1 LQKISEAL
9 INNAPP
15 VRRYDSSDNI
25 RTHIFNKKD
34 INKNKSESPDMFNL
48 NNNIYQPNFNYINN
62 VNNLSHSN
70 SFHVNLNS
78 FNHKKNNIINN
89 DNFGHN
95 QLNNNIY
102 MNNAQNLNL
111 MNNNNFH
118 NMNII
123 NNTHSINNIH
133 NLNYNSNSNHNS
145 NKNLNL
151 SYNISPN
158 NLNIK
163 NDSMEEVY
171 SYSRHG
177 KESFNSCPSMH
188 GNHLSFNTTTDTN
201 NNYNNSN
208 YINNNS
214 NNFNN
219 NYSNNENQN
228 ILSMQKLFL
237 NLNPYT
243 ATLVRNNEG
252 NMNQFLHNDNSQFNF
267 NNPNFYNYN
276 NFNNMQFNNFRASL
290 FNANNMTHLPKKSLS
305 TKGFHTHMGH
315 LGFNNNN
322 FNNINNNINNISI
335 DGNISNDNLSH
346 SSIGSSKAQLK
357 KKRTSLFQNG
367 LNKEKDLKDFKRFCD
382 GLKTSM
388 DEYICTQIG
397 SRIMQKYLKKFPSY
411 IRTLLIN
418 KISIYFEKLMC
429 DTYGNYFCQ
438 KLYNISELEQRL
450 LILNSLKNSFLT
462 ISKNNCGAHAIQFI
476 IGAAQETEEKKL
488 IIDYVSNHE
497 LELSLDPE
505 GTHIIQKIVSCFKE
519 NERENL
525 NNVLLIPD
533 NIKSLCL
540 NGKGMCIMKKLI
552 ISTEDKDNKM
562 KILNGI
568 YKHYIEIVQSPFGNY
583 IIQNIFEEWDINIC
597 IDLVQACI
605 KDALTF
611 ATQKYSSNVIVK
623 IIDLYQN
630 NNKLYFNFIEQ
641 VKTLFF
647 DTKNIMD
654 LYNNKYGRLLL
665 YKLNGLIPKEE
676 KEKLVRTFQ
685 KNVDDIKI
693 KEKIDILTEIFG

>member
-1 LQKISEAL
+1 
-9 INNAPP
+9 
-15 VRRYDSSDNI
+15 
-25 RTHIFNKKD
+25 
-34 INKNKSESPDMFNL
+34 MFNL
-48 NNNIYQPNFNYINN
+48 NNKIYQPNYNYINN
-62 VNNLSHSN
+62 VNNLNHSN
-70 SFHVNLNS
+70 SFHVNPNS
-78 FNHKKNNIINN
+78 FNHRKNNFINN
-89 DNFGHN
+89 DNFSQN

-102 MNNAQNLNL
+102 MNNAQNLNII
-111 MNNNNFH
+111 NNNFH

-123 NNTHSINNIH
+123 NNIHPINNLH
-133 NLNYNSNSNHNS
+133 NLNFNSHSNHNS

-151 SYNISPN
+151 SYNFSPN
-158 NLNIK
+158 YPNVK
-163 NDSMEEVY
+163 NDSMEDIY
-171 SYSRHG
+171 SISRHG
-177 KESFNSCPSMH
+177 KESFKSCPSIH

-201 NNYNNSN
+201 NNYNYNNSN

-214 NNFNN
+214 NIFNN
-219 NYSNNENQN
+219 HYSNNENQN

-252 NMNQFLHNDNSQFNF
+252 NMNQFLHNDNSQLNF
-267 NNPNFYNYN
+267 NNPNFYHYN

-290 FNANNMTHLPKKSLS
+290 YNANNMTHLPKKSLS

-315 LGFNNNN
+315 LEFNNNN
-322 FNNINNNINNISI
+322 FNNINNNISI

-346 SSIGSSKAQLK
+346 SSIGSSKAQMK

-418 KISIYFEKLMC
+418 KISTFFEKLMC

-438 KLYNISELEQRL
+438 KLYNISELEQRI

-476 IGAAQETEEKKL
+476 IGAARESEEKKL
-488 IIDYVSNHE
+488 IINYVSNHE

-505 GTHIIQKIVSCFKE
+505 GTHIIQKIISCFKD

-525 NNVLLIPD
+525 NNALLIPD
-533 NIKSLCL
+533 NINTLCL

-552 ISTEDKDNKM
+552 INTEDKDNKM

-568 YKHYIEIVQSPFGNY
+568 YKHYIEIAQSPFGNY
-583 IIQNIFEEWDINIC
+583 ILQNIFEEWDINIC
-597 IDLVQACI
+597 SDLIQACI
-605 KDALTF
+605 KNALIF
-611 ATQKYSSNVIVK
+611 ETQKYSSNIIVK
-623 IIDLYQN
+623 IIDLFPN
-630 NNKLYFNFIEQ
+630 NNKLNLNFIEQ
-641 VKTLFF
+641 LKSLFF
-647 DTKNIMD
+647 DTKNIID

-665 YKLNGLIPKEE
+665 YKLNGQIPKEE
-676 KEKLVRTFQ
+676 KEKMVRTFQ
-685 KNVDDIKI
+685 KNVEDNKI
-693 KEKIDILTEIFG
+693 KEKIDILTEIFA

>member
-1 LQKISEAL
+1 M
-9 INNAPP
+9 NH
-15 VRRYDSSDNI
+15 R
-25 RTHIFNKKD
+25 
-34 INKNKSESPDMFNL
+34 
-48 NNNIYQPNFNYINN
+48 
-62 VNNLSHSN
+62 N
-70 SFHVNLNS
+70 SFHVNPNS
-78 FNHKKNNIINN
+78 FIHKRNNIINN

-102 MNNAQNLNL
+102 MNNIQNYNL
-111 MNNNNFH
+111 MNNNFN

-123 NNTHSINNIH
+123 NNTHSINNLH

-145 NKNLNL
+145 NNNLNL
-151 SYNISPN
+151 SYNFSPN
-158 NLNIK
+158 NLNVK
-163 NDSMEEVY
+163 NDSLEDIY
-171 SYSRHG
+171 SNSRHG
-177 KESFNSCPSMH
+177 KESFNSCPSIH

-201 NNYNNSN
+201 NNNYNNSN

-214 NNFNN
+214 NIFNN
-219 NYSNNENQN
+219 NCSNNENQN

-252 NMNQFLHNDNSQFNF
+252 NMNQFLQNDNSQLNF

-322 FNNINNNINNISI
+322 LNNINNNINNISI

-346 SSIGSSKAQLK
+346 SSIGSTKAKMK

-418 KISIYFEKLMC
+418 KISVFFEKLMC

-438 KLYNISELEQRL
+438 KLYNISELDQRI

-476 IGAAQETEEKKL
+476 IGAAQKNEEKKL

-505 GTHIIQKIVSCFKE
+505 GTHVIQKIVTCFKE
-519 NERENL
+519 NERQNL
-525 NNVLLIPD
+525 NNVLLVPD
-533 NIKSLCL
+533 NINSLCL

-552 ISTEDKDNKM
+552 ISTEDIDNKR

-568 YKHYIEIVQSPFGNY
+568 YKHYIEIAQSPFGNY
-583 IIQNIFEEWDINIC
+583 IIQNIFEDWDINIC
-597 IDLVQACI
+597 SDLIQACI
-605 KDALTF
+605 KDALIF

-630 NNKLYFNFIEQ
+630 NNNNYLNFIEQ
-641 VKTLFF
+641 LKALFF
-647 DTKNIMD
+647 DTKNIID

-685 KNVDDIKI
+685 KSVEDIKI

>member
-1 LQKISEAL
+1 
-9 INNAPP
+9 
-15 VRRYDSSDNI
+15 
-25 RTHIFNKKD
+25 
-34 INKNKSESPDMFNL
+34 MFNL
-48 NNNIYQPNFNYINN
+48 NNKINQPNYNYINN
-62 VNNLSHSN
+62 INNLNHSN
-70 SFHVNLNS
+70 SFHANPNS
-78 FNHKKNNIINN
+78 FNHRKNNFINN
-89 DNFGHN
+89 GNFGQN
-95 QLNNNIY
+95 QLNNNMY
-102 MNNAQNLNL
+102 MNNAHNLNL
-111 MNNNNFH
+111 MNNNFH
-118 NMNII
+118 NMNY
-123 NNTHSINNIH
+123 HSINN
-133 NLNYNSNSNHNS
+133 LNFNSHSNHNS

-151 SYNISPN
+151 SYNFSPN
-158 NLNIK
+158 YLNVK
-163 NDSMEEVY
+163 NDSMEDIY
-171 SYSRHG
+171 SISRHG
-177 KESFNSCPSMH
+177 KESFKSCPSIH
-188 GNHLSFNTTTDTN
+188 GNHISFNTTTDTN
-201 NNYNNSN
+201 NNNFNNSN

-214 NNFNN
+214 NIFNN
-219 NYSNNENQN
+219 NYSNYENQN

-252 NMNQFLHNDNSQFNF
+252 NMNQFLHNNNLNL

-276 NFNNMQFNNFRASL
+276 NFNNMQFNNFRSL
-290 FNANNMTHLPKKSLS
+290 YNANNMTHLPKKSLS

-322 FNNINNNINNISI
+322 FNNINNNISI

-346 SSIGSSKAQLK
+346 SSIGSSKAQMK

-418 KISIYFEKLMC
+418 KISTFFEKLMC

-438 KLYNISELEQRL
+438 KLYNISELEQRI

-476 IGAAQETEEKKL
+476 IGAARESEEKKL
-488 IIDYVSNHE
+488 IINYVSNHE

-505 GTHIIQKIVSCFKE
+505 GTHIIQKIISCFKD

-525 NNVLLIPD
+525 NNALLIPD
-533 NIKSLCL
+533 NINTLCL

-552 ISTEDKDNKM
+552 INTEDKDNKM

-568 YKHYIEIVQSPFGNY
+568 YEHYIEIAQSPFGNY

-597 IDLVQACI
+597 SDLIQACI
-605 KDALTF
+605 KDALIF

-630 NNKLYFNFIEQ
+630 NNNQLNLNFIEQ
-641 VKTLFF
+641 LKTLFF

-665 YKLNGLIPKEE
+665 YKLNGQIPKEE
-676 KEKLVRTFQ
+676 KEKLVRIFQ
-685 KNVDDIKI
+685 KNVEDIKI
-693 KEKIDILTEIFG
+693 KEKIDILTEIFA

>member
-1 LQKISEAL
+1 
-9 INNAPP
+9 
-15 VRRYDSSDNI
+15 
-25 RTHIFNKKD
+25 
-34 INKNKSESPDMFNL
+34 MFNL

-70 SFHVNLNS
+70 SFHVNPNS
-78 FNHKKNNIINN
+78 FNHKKNNIFNN

-111 MNNNNFH
+111 MNNNFH

-133 NLNYNSNSNHNS
+133 NLNFNSNSNHNS
-145 NKNLNL
+145 HKNLNL
-151 SYNISPN
+151 SYIYSPN
-158 NLNIK
+158 NLNIR
-163 NDSMEEVY
+163 NDSMEEMY
-171 SYSRHG
+171 SFSRHG
-177 KESFNSCPSMH
+177 KESFNSCPSIH

-201 NNYNNSN
+201 NNNYNGSN

-243 ATLVRNNEG
+243 ATLVRNNER
-252 NMNQFLHNDNSQFNF
+252 NMNQFLHNDNSQLNF

-276 NFNNMQFNNFRASL
+276 NFNNIQFNNFRASL
-290 FNANNMTHLPKKSLS
+290 FNANNMTNLPKKSLS

-335 DGNISNDNLSH
+335 DGNISNDNLSN
-346 SSIGSSKAQLK
+346 SSIGSSKAQIK

-476 IGAAQETEEKKL
+476 IGAAQESEEKKL

-497 LELSLDPE
+497 VELSLDPE
-505 GTHIIQKIVSCFKE
+505 GTHIIQKIVSCFNEKE
-519 NERENL
+519 KKNL
-525 NNVLLIPD
+525 NNVLLNPD
-533 NIKSLCL
+533 NIKTLCL
-540 NGKGMCIMKKLI
+540 NGKGICIMKKLI

-568 YKHYIEIVQSPFGNY
+568 YKHYIEIAQSPFGNY

-597 IDLVQACI
+597 SDLIQACI
-605 KDALTF
+605 KDALIF

-630 NNKLYFNFIEQ
+630 NNNNNKLNLNFIEQ
-641 VKTLFF
+641 LKTLFF

-685 KNVDDIKI
+685 KNADDIKI